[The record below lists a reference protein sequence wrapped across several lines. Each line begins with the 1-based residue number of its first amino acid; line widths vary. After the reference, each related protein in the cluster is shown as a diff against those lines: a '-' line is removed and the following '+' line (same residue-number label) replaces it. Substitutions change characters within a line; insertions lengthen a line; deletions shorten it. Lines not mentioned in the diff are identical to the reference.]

1 MALFFKLIAIFLLLS
16 LHTSAE
22 DNKQKILVEVNFF
35 NWKNSNSTETF
46 ENLEEL
52 SVFDPFI
59 DLRKVEIK
67 NFQSSLKENIDK
79 IENASF
85 LHSVAW
91 KQQIEELE
99 TSKFVK
105 ITPFFENCF
114 IKAYKSRF
122 LRLVVKCASRDG
134 FIINSSSKAEL
145 GRTYYFDH
153 PMFGILVS
161 LKEQKDYL

>member
-1 MALFFKLIAIFLLLS
+1 MALFFKLIAIFLFLS

-22 DNKQKILVEVNFF
+22 DNHQKILVEVNFF
-35 NWKNSNSTETF
+35 NWKNSNTTETF
-46 ENLEEL
+46 DNLEEL
-52 SVFDPFI
+52 RVFDPFI
-59 DLRKVEIK
+59 DLRKIEIK
-67 NFQSSLKENIDK
+67 NFQSSLKENIDS
-79 IENASF
+79 IQNASF

-99 TSKFVK
+99 TSTFVK
-105 ITPFFENCF
+105 ITPFYENCF
-114 IKAYKSRF
+114 IKVYKSRF

-134 FIINSSSKAEL
+134 FIINSSAKAVL

-161 LKEQKDYL
+161 LKQDYL

>member
-99 TSKFVK
+99 TSKFIK

-114 IKAYKSRF
+114 VKVYKSRF

-134 FIINSSSKAEL
+134 FIINSSTKAEL

-161 LKEQKDYL
+161 LKKQ

>member
-16 LHTSAE
+16 LHTNAE

-52 SVFDPFI
+52 KVFDPFI

-114 IKAYKSRF
+114 IKVYKSRF
-122 LRLVVKCASRDG
+122 LRLVVKCASRNG
-134 FIINSSSKAEL
+134 FIINSSTKAEL

-161 LKEQKDYL
+161 LKQQ

>member
-16 LHTSAE
+16 SHTSAE

-52 SVFDPFI
+52 KVFDPFI
-59 DLRKVEIK
+59 ELRKVEIK

-79 IENASF
+79 IEKASF
-85 LHSVAW
+85 LHSIAW
-91 KQQIEELE
+91 KQQIEEIE

-105 ITPFFENCF
+105 ITPFFENQM
-114 IKAYKSRF
+114 
-122 LRLVVKCASRDG
+122 
-134 FIINSSSKAEL
+134 SKL
-145 GRTYYFDH
+145 Q
-153 PMFGILVS
+153 
-161 LKEQKDYL
+161 EQPFEDQMV

>member
-1 MALFFKLIAIFLLLS
+1 MKYEKISINFLWIIWS
-16 LHTSAE
+16 
-22 DNKQKILVEVNFF
+22 F
-35 NWKNSNSTETF
+35 
-46 ENLEEL
+46 
-52 SVFDPFI
+52 
-59 DLRKVEIK
+59 KVEIK

-134 FIINSSSKAEL
+134 FVINSSSKAEL

-161 LKEQKDYL
+161 LKQQ

>member
-1 MALFFKLIAIFLLLS
+1 MALFFKLIAIFLFLS
-16 LHTSAE
+16 SHSSAE
-22 DNKQKILVEVNFF
+22 DSQQKILVEVNFF
-35 NWKNSNSTETF
+35 KWKNSNTTETF

-52 SVFDPFI
+52 KVFDPFV
-59 DLRKVEIK
+59 DLRKIEIK
-67 NFQSSLKENIDK
+67 NFQSTLKENIHK

-105 ITPFFENCF
+105 ITPLYENCF
-114 IKAYKSRF
+114 IKVYKSRF

-153 PMFGILVS
+153 PIFGILIS
-161 LKEQKDYL
+161 LQQQ

>member
-1 MALFFKLIAIFLLLS
+1 M
-16 LHTSAE
+16 
-22 DNKQKILVEVNFF
+22 
-35 NWKNSNSTETF
+35 
-46 ENLEEL
+46 

-134 FIINSSSKAEL
+134 FIINSSAKAEL

-161 LKEQKDYL
+161 LKQQ

>member
-1 MALFFKLIAIFLLLS
+1 MHF
-16 LHTSAE
+16 TSD
-22 DNKQKILVEVNFF
+22 DNRQILDGTAGLWCVNAGHGRKKIQEAV
-35 NWKNSNSTETF
+35 T
-46 ENLEEL
+46 
-52 SVFDPFI
+52 
-59 DLRKVEIK
+59 
-67 NFQSSLKENIDK
+67 
-79 IENASF
+79 
-85 LHSVAW
+85 
-91 KQQIEELE
+91 QQIEELE

-134 FIINSSSKAEL
+134 FVINSSSKAEL

-161 LKEQKDYL
+161 LKQQ

>member
-52 SVFDPFI
+52 KIFEPFI

-105 ITPFFENCF
+105 ITPFFENCY

-134 FIINSSSKAEL
+134 FVINSSSKAEL

-153 PMFGILVS
+153 PMFGLIIS
-161 LKEQKDYL
+161 IKEI

>member
-52 SVFDPFI
+52 KVFEPFI

-67 NFQSSLKENIDK
+67 NFQSSLKENMDK

-122 LRLVVKCASRDG
+122 LRLVVKCTSRDG

-161 LKEQKDYL
+161 LKQQ

>member
-52 SVFDPFI
+52 KVFDPFI
-59 DLRKVEIK
+59 ELRKVEIK

-79 IENASF
+79 IEKASF

-122 LRLVVKCASRDG
+122 LRLVAKCASRDG

-145 GRTYYFDH
+145 GGTYYFDH

-161 LKEQKDYL
+161 LKQQ

>member
-22 DNKQKILVEVNFF
+22 DNKQKMLVEVNFF

-52 SVFDPFI
+52 KVFDPYV

-122 LRLVVKCASRDG
+122 FK
-134 FIINSSSKAEL
+134 I
-145 GRTYYFDH
+145 GRKMCF
-153 PMFGILVS
+153 
-161 LKEQKDYL
+161 

>member
-1 MALFFKLIAIFLLLS
+1 MVLFFKLIAIFLLLS

-35 NWKNSNSTETF
+35 NWKNSNTTETF
-46 ENLEEL
+46 KNLEEL
-52 SVFDPFI
+52 KVSDPFI

-91 KQQIEELE
+91 KQQIEELQ

-114 IKAYKSRF
+114 IKVYKSRF
-122 LRLVVKCASRDG
+122 LRLVVKCASKDG
-134 FIINSSSKAEL
+134 FIINSSSRAEL

-161 LKEQKDYL
+161 LKQQ

>member
-16 LHTSAE
+16 SHTSAE

-52 SVFDPFI
+52 KVFDPFI

-79 IENASF
+79 NNTKFAKTTLVA
-85 LHSVAW
+85 LHRLDLLDDFDKVIGI
-91 KQQIEELE
+91 KDGKIFFNIKRNNLK
-99 TSKFVK
+99 KFHLNK
-105 ITPFFENCF
+105 I
-114 IKAYKSRF
+114 Y
-122 LRLVVKCASRDG
+122 
-134 FIINSSSKAEL
+134 
-145 GRTYYFDH
+145 
-153 PMFGILVS
+153 
-161 LKEQKDYL
+161 

>member
-16 LHTSAE
+16 LHTNAE

-52 SVFDPFI
+52 KVFDPFI
-59 DLRKVEIK
+59 ELRKVEIK

-79 IENASF
+79 IENVLF

-91 KQQIEELE
+91 KHQIEELE

-114 IKAYKSRF
+114 VKVYKSIF

-134 FIINSSSKAEL
+134 FIINSSTKAEL

-153 PMFGILVS
+153 PMFGILGS
-161 LKEQKDYL
+161 LKQQ

>member
-52 SVFDPFI
+52 RVFDPFI

-99 TSKFVK
+99 TSKFIK

-114 IKAYKSRF
+114 VKVYKSRF

-134 FIINSSSKAEL
+134 FIINSSTKAEL

-161 LKEQKDYL
+161 LKKQ

>member
-35 NWKNSNSTETF
+35 KWKNSNSTETF

-52 SVFDPFI
+52 KVFDPFI

-99 TSKFVK
+99 KQK
-105 ITPFFENCF
+105 I
-114 IKAYKSRF
+114 
-122 LRLVVKCASRDG
+122 
-134 FIINSSSKAEL
+134 
-145 GRTYYFDH
+145 
-153 PMFGILVS
+153 
-161 LKEQKDYL
+161 

>member
-46 ENLEEL
+46 EYLEEL
-52 SVFDPFI
+52 KVFEPFI

-67 NFQSSLKENIDK
+67 NFQSSLKENMDK

-85 LHSVAW
+85 LYSVAW

-99 TSKFVK
+99 TSKFIK

-114 IKAYKSRF
+114 VKVYKSRF

-134 FIINSSSKAEL
+134 FIINSSTKAEL

-161 LKEQKDYL
+161 LKKQ

>member
-22 DNKQKILVEVNFF
+22 DDKQKILVEVNFF

-46 ENLEEL
+46 ENL
-52 SVFDPFI
+52 
-59 DLRKVEIK
+59 
-67 NFQSSLKENIDK
+67 DK
-79 IENASF
+79 IENALF

-91 KQQIEELE
+91 EQQIEELE

-161 LKEQKDYL
+161 LKQQ

>member
-122 LRLVVKCASRDG
+122 LRLVVKCVSRDG
-134 FIINSSSKAEL
+134 FVINSSSKAEL

-161 LKEQKDYL
+161 LKQQ

>member
-52 SVFDPFI
+52 KVFDPFI
-59 DLRKVEIK
+59 ELRKVEIK

-79 IENASF
+79 IEKASF

-99 TSKFVK
+99 TSKFIK

-114 IKAYKSRF
+114 IKVYKSRF

-161 LKEQKDYL
+161 LKQQ

>member
-52 SVFDPFI
+52 RVFDPFI

-67 NFQSSLKENIDK
+67 NFQSSLKENMDK

-99 TSKFVK
+99 TSKFIK

-114 IKAYKSRF
+114 VKVYKSRF

-134 FIINSSSKAEL
+134 FIINSSTKAEL

-161 LKEQKDYL
+161 LKKQ

>member
-16 LHTSAE
+16 SHTSAE

-122 LRLVVKCASRDG
+122 LRLVVKCASKDG
-134 FIINSSSKAEL
+134 FVINSSSKAEL

-161 LKEQKDYL
+161 LKQQ